1 MSCLVSPPVMD
12 PVFLPVVLVVVS
24 TLVSLVSLSAPQ
36 VPPGVMTLSC
46 LSDSVSVVSS
56 DTMGVSVVSTSD
68 SPESQHHELAG
79 PVPGPPRSWA

>member
-36 VPPGVMTLSC
+36 VPSGVMTLSC

-56 DTMGVSVVSTSD
+56 DTMGVSVVSDT
-68 SPESQHHELAG
+68 PESQHHELAG